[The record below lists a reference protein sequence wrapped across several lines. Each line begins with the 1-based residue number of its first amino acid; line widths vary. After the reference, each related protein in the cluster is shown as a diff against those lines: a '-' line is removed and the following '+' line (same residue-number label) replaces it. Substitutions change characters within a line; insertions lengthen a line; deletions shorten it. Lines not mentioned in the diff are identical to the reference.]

1 MTKQERYTTLR
12 YNSEN
17 ILTVGELRRLISD
30 LPDDVNI
37 NVDWRDG
44 GLDSIMSVV
53 MLDIDGKKSLLFG
66 QYDRRDQQ

>member
-1 MTKQERYTTLR
+1 MTNQERYTTLR
-12 YNSEN
+12 YDNEN

-44 GLDSIMSVV
+44 SLDSIMSVV
-53 MLDIDGKKSLLFG
+53 VLDIDGKKSLLFG

>member
-1 MTKQERYTTLR
+1 MTNQERYTTLR

-30 LPDDVNI
+30 LPDDVGI

-44 GLDSIMSVV
+44 NLDSIMSVV
-53 MLDIDGKKSLLFG
+53 VLDIDGKKSLLFG